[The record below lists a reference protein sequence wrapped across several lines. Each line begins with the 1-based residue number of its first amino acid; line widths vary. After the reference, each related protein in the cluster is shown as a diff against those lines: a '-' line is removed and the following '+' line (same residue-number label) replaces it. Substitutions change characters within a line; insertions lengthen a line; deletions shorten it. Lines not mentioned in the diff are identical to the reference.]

1 MAVKKKVGKGAK
13 GKERPPPVDKLIIP
27 AIGIGLAILA
37 FQFLKG
43 IKTEVRAV
51 QVPFASWPIN
61 YPHLNVFP
69 PLLSQSDRSRS
80 PG

>member
-51 QVPFASWPIN
+51 QVPFAS
-61 YPHLNVFP
+61 
-69 PLLSQSDRSRS
+69 
-80 PG
+80 